1 MPFQENLGGLH
12 EEQPAGEVFFHEDIP
27 HVFGEV
33 EQIIKGTGQIRTGN
47 LPHKYVVIQPIWE
60 SVLQVY
66 GAAAYEA
73 QNFWWSKSCRF
84 LWAISTHVSS
94 RAGCSSVILPR
105 K

>member
-1 MPFQENLGGLH
+1 MPFWENLGGLH

-33 EQIIKGTGQIRTGN
+33 EQIIKGTGQICTGN

-73 QNFWWSKSCRF
+73 HRVRVHVEFWGEKF
-84 LWAISTHVSS
+84 LVVKVVQVLVDDFDTCV
-94 RAGCSSVILPR
+94 
-105 K
+105 